1 MINHLLSV
9 FHIRKKVS
17 FVKIKIVN
25 LYNDINILFEFIL
38 KQNAKPDEVVVFPF
52 HAKKENYL
60 NSLAP

>member
-9 FHIRKKVS
+9 FHIRKKEL
-17 FVKIKIVN
+17 FVKIKCVKI
-25 LYNDINILFEFIL
+25 YNNINILFEFKL

>member
-9 FHIRKKVS
+9 FHIRKKAL
-17 FVKIKIVN
+17 FVKIKCVKI
-25 LYNDINILFEFIL
+25 YNNINILFEFKL

>member
-25 LYNDINILFEFIL
+25 LYNDINILFEFKL
-38 KQNAKPDEVVVFPF
+38 KQNTKPDEVVVFPF

>member
-9 FHIRKKVS
+9 FHVRKKVS

-25 LYNDINILFEFIL
+25 LYNDIKILFEFKF